1 MFGPPPVCPFKPL
14 LVECQFLMVFPQF
27 GWGTVDSFSGVPS
40 RVLCSSLSLSLSHTH
55 SLKRIAL
62 SILRL
67 YSFVG
72 CCRYLLVFLNPFSSS
87 NEILWCSKKS
97 ISVSS
102 TFQPPFVKNTPC
114 FLFSMWQ
121 VWMSWD
127 SLFASVIGAV
137 VGLWEVC
144 VCVCVLMNLLK
155 KLWES
160 ATFTLFFVHE
170 FCPMMHVFVAII
182 HTGCRRKRY
191 MPCLLL
197 SALPPHLSWWKNMRQ
212 KV

>member
-1 MFGPPPVCPFKPL
+1 MGHVVGSLFSAPALRLFLMSLVFFFFLVCSAFFHGCEEEERIVCYCEFQILMFGPPPVCPFKPL

-27 GWGTVDSFSGVPS
+27 GWGRVDSFSGVPS
-40 RVLCSSLSLSLSHTH
+40 RVLCSSLSLSH

-72 CCRYLLVFLNPFSSS
+72 CYRHLLVFLNLFSSS

-97 ISVSS
+97 INVSS

-121 VWMSWD
+121 V
-127 SLFASVIGAV
+127 
-137 VGLWEVC
+137 
-144 VCVCVLMNLLK
+144 
-155 KLWES
+155 
-160 ATFTLFFVHE
+160 
-170 FCPMMHVFVAII
+170 
-182 HTGCRRKRY
+182 
-191 MPCLLL
+191 
-197 SALPPHLSWWKNMRQ
+197 
-212 KV
+212 

>member
-1 MFGPPPVCPFKPL
+1 MWLGHCFLHQLYVCSWWVLFFFSSFWLVLLFSMDVRRRRGLSVTANFRSWCLAPPPVCPFKPL
-14 LVECQFLMVFPQF
+14 LVECQFLMVFPQV
-27 GWGTVDSFSGVPS
+27 GCGRVDSFSGVPG
-40 RVLCSSLSLSLSHTH
+40 RVLCSSLSISH

-67 YSFVG
+67 YPFVG
-72 CCRYLLVFLNPFSSS
+72 CYRHLLVFLNLFSSS
-87 NEILWCSKKS
+87 NEFFWCSKKS
-97 ISVSS
+97 INVSS

-144 VCVCVLMNLLK
+144 VC
-155 KLWES
+155 
-160 ATFTLFFVHE
+160 
-170 FCPMMHVFVAII
+170 
-182 HTGCRRKRY
+182 
-191 MPCLLL
+191 
-197 SALPPHLSWWKNMRQ
+197 WWISQRSCENQ
-212 KV
+212 